1 MTNSNGISWILAV
14 GLLLAVLP
22 VTGCVATVGVANASI
37 PSDAAQT
44 CGGHCQSIGMQLS
57 AVAIMAENVGCIC
70 QFAAPPRASSG
81 TAGELGSPPAGM
93 STIVLQQ
100 AVAAAAA
107 AQQRQRQQQPRRY

>member
-1 MTNSNGISWILAV
+1 MVPVA
-14 GLLLAVLP
+14 LLLAVLP
-22 VTGCVATVGVANASI
+22 MTACMATVGVANASI

-44 CGGHCQSIGMQLS
+44 CAGHCQSIGMQLS

-70 QFAAPPRASSG
+70 QFGAAPRASAG
-81 TAGELGSPPAGM
+81 GAGELGSPPAGM

-107 AQQRQRQQQPRRY
+107 AQQRQRQQQHQRRY